1 MRHRR
6 RGRKLGR
13 KPNHQ
18 RALLRGLA
26 SALFLTERDAE
37 GEDNKPKVTFAD
49 VAGIE
54 EAKSELQEIVEFL
67 KTLQVLPDGSLPVV
81 VSRD

>member
-6 RGRKLGR
+6 KGRVLGR

-18 RALLRGLA
+18 RALLRNLA

-37 GEDNKPKVTFAD
+37 YRRAD
-49 VAGIE
+49 HILETTGRTVE
-54 EAKSELQEIVEFL
+54 ECLQEL
-67 KTLQVLPDGSLPVV
+67 ASLSRSVV
-81 VSRD
+81 VPHVTVTPKASG